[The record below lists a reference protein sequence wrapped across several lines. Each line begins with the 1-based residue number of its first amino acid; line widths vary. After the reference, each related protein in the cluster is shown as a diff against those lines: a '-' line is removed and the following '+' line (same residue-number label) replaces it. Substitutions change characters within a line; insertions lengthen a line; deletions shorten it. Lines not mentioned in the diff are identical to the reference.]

1 MEFKRFDPLFC
12 VEEKMLD
19 PSKSKHFEGLFTQG
33 SGYVSIRGSYEE
45 GLVAA
50 VQDEEYMRMPANVTL
65 EKPRHSRSKWGVYL
79 PGVTGRHPLLKE
91 EMVNL
96 PYLLEFVVY
105 AEGEKLDMDF
115 CNILDYRRWLDLRDG
130 VLYRDFIW
138 KTASGCIFK
147 ASYRRYISADK
158 RKLVVQEMEF
168 EAVEGSACLKLEGG
182 INTNV
187 RTNGY
192 QHFQQI
198 DMGFDGEA
206 YAEVTTDTGTSVY
219 MRSSTFINGNKVCNG
234 QARDGRTFAQA
245 EWDIRTEKKVKISKI
260 SVIASDRD
268 AEGDL
273 FRQAARDMLDT
284 SDPRVMNLYERHE
297 HIWGSRWKT
306 ADIEIEGN
314 DFVQLAV
321 RVSIYH
327 LLRACNDQD
336 DRIAICAKG
345 FAGEAYY
352 GHFFWDTEVYLLPF
366 FIYTHPEAAKKLL
379 GFRVNTLEGAI
390 RNARSYGYKG
400 ARFPWESTIT
410 GEEQC
415 SNWQYADN
423 EVHVTA
429 DVVYGIWHYYIATGD
444 FSFLKKCTRLLIETS
459 RFWAD
464 RVEIKMDG
472 SVNLNGVMGPD
483 EYVAFCNNNSY
494 TNYMVTFALK
504 STVDLIN
511 EIKQKDAGY
520 LDAMMDSLGLE
531 DKELIHFMYIA
542 QSLKIPEGNGRLI
555 RQCDDFEKLED
566 IDFNQVWKDQSKPFG
581 SCISQEKNYRSKAL
595 KQADVLMLFHL
606 FPRFFEKKRCE
617 ANFDYYF
624 PMTTHDS
631 SLSYC
636 IHSILAA
643 RLERM
648 ELSSTLFEKTLGID
662 LDAAKGGAAEGIH
675 IANCGGIWQSIVM
688 GFAGA
693 SWAYES
699 NEPHF
704 EPRLPA
710 DWKRIQFNYRFKGE
724 RYRVTVTHEGAM
736 VKQEESVYDVKS
748 SNI

>member
-50 VQDEEYMRMPANVTL
+50 VQDEEYMRTPANVTL
-65 EKPRHSRSKWGVYL
+65 EKSRHSRSKWGVYL

-96 PYLLEFVVY
+96 PYLLEFVLY
-105 AEGEKLDMDF
+105 AEGEKLDMDL

-138 KTASGCIFK
+138 KTASGCILK

-158 RKLVVQEMEF
+158 RNLVVQEMEF
-168 EAVEGSACLKLEGG
+168 EVVEGSACLKLEGG

-198 DMGFDGEA
+198 DVGFDGEA

-219 MRSSTFINGNKVCNG
+219 MRSSLFINGDKVYNG
-234 QARDGRTFAQA
+234 LARDGRAFAQA

-284 SDPRVMNLYERHE
+284 SDPGVINLFEKHE
-297 HIWGSRWKT
+297 HIWESRWKT

-390 RNARSYGYKG
+390 RNARYYGYRG

-494 TNYMVTFALK
+494 TNYMVSFALK

-531 DKELIHFMYIA
+531 DKELTHFMYIA
-542 QSLKIPEGNGRLI
+542 QSLKIPEGSGRLI

-566 IDFNQVWKDQSKPFG
+566 IDFNQVWKDRSKPFG

-606 FPRFFEKKRCE
+606 FPQFFEKNRCE
-617 ANFDYYF
+617 VNFDYYF

-643 RLERM
+643 RLGRM

-704 EPRLPA
+704 EPTLPA
-710 DWKRIQFNYRFKGE
+710 DWKRIQFNYQFKGE
-724 RYRVTVTHEGAM
+724 RYRVTVTHEGVM
-736 VKQEESVYDVKS
+736 VKQEEKVYDVES